1 MPGTHGQQG
10 RDAFAPRS
18 DQGEAWPAATCRDQA
33 DEGGRGCGG
42 AAQRRHQGTLHQDF
56 PGLVLVLVVP
66 TSRPPPHPPPQAG
79 EGKSKYPRPFAGEDR
94 VGAFDVSL
102 PVLLAFSAALCVL
115 ILLPL
120 SWLGYYSIH
129 DRAGGLTAANFV
141 ALATDPT
148 FLDPLVTTV
157 ILAVSSA
164 VICCAVAAPMGWLV
178 ARTDMPLR
186 GTVRALVTASFV
198 TPPFLG
204 AIAWE
209 LLAAPNSGL
218 LNKVYRAVTGA
229 PQDEHLFN
237 IYSLEGLIFVISCYT
252 FPYVFVLLA
261 NALDRIPGD
270 LEDASAILG
279 ARTWTT
285 ARRIT
290 IPLALP
296 ALLAGAIIAFLQAM
310 TLFGSPAILAIPA
323 GFHTM
328 TTKIWSLFNYPPK
341 PELAA
346 AASVPLLVL
355 TVALLRAE
363 NLILGRRGY
372 SVVGGKQGN
381 PRLVRLGALK
391 WAALAFVFLVL
402 MCPVFLPYG
411 ALLNATFSRV
421 ATSFVTFDNFTLHN
435 IHFVFFELSATQL
448 AVKNTFLLGVAS
460 ATIGTIMAVVIAYL
474 TTRRAVRGYRALG
487 FLATAPVAI
496 PGIVL
501 GVGLFLS
508 YARPPLVLY
517 GTLWILLLAFVT
529 IALPAAYQ
537 QLQSA
542 FRSVHTDLEDASR
555 ILGST
560 RLRTLRDITAPLLRT
575 SVIATWCFI
584 FVGVIRELS
593 AAIMLFTSETKVISV
608 LIFDLNES
616 GDLGAISVLG
626 LIMLAITFAVVIAVN
641 RIPGFGDA
649 RLRNA

>member
-1 MPGTHGQQG
+1 MTIALP
-10 RDAFAPRS
+10 
-18 DQGEAWPAATCRDQA
+18 
-33 DEGGRGCGG
+33 
-42 AAQRRHQGTLHQDF
+42 AQRPLRPANIDLSWPILILF
-56 PGLVLVLVVP
+56 AALLCLLIILPMSWLFYYSLV
-66 TSRPPPHPPPQAG
+66 
-79 EGKSKYPRPFAGEDR
+79 DR
-94 VGAFDVSL
+94 SGAFTL
-102 PVLLAFSAALCVL
+102 GNFKTL
-115 ILLPL
+115 I
-120 SWLGYYSIH
+120 
-129 DRAGGLTAANFV
+129 
-141 ALATDPT
+141 TDPV
-148 FLDPLVTTV
+148 FLEPLITTL
-157 ILAVSSA
+157 IIATSSS
-164 VICCAVAAPMGWLV
+164 ITCCAVAAPMSWLV

-186 GTVRALVTASFV
+186 RTVRALVTASFV

-218 LNKVYRAVTGA
+218 LNKTYRAITGA
-229 PQDEHLFN
+229 APDEHLFN
-237 IYSLEGLIFVISCYT
+237 IYSLAGLIFVISCYT

-270 LEDASAILG
+270 LEDASSILG
-279 ARTWTT
+279 GRSWTT
-285 ARRIT
+285 ARRVT

-296 ALLAGAIIAFLQAM
+296 ALLAGALVAFLQAM

-355 TVALLRAE
+355 AVLLLRAE
-363 NLILGRRGY
+363 HLILGRRGY
-372 SVVGGKQGN
+372 SVIGGKQGN
-381 PRLVRLGALK
+381 PRLVRLGRMKGIALF
-391 WAALAFVFLVL
+391 FVLLVL
-402 MCPVFLPYG
+402 LCPVFLPYG
-411 ALLNATFSRV
+411 ALLNATFSKI
-421 ATSFVTFDNFTLHN
+421 ATSFIGLDNFTLHN
-435 IHFVFFELSATQL
+435 IYFVFFELSAAQL
-448 AVKNTFLLGVAS
+448 AVKNTVILGVAS
-460 ATIGTIMAVVIAYL
+460 ATIGTLMALVIGYL
-474 TTRRAVRGYRALG
+474 TARRAIAGHRILA

-501 GVGLFLS
+501 GVGMFLS
-508 YARPPLVLY
+508 YARPPFVLY
-517 GTLWILLLAFVT
+517 GTLWILLFAFVT

-542 FRSVHTDLEDASR
+542 LRSVHTDLEDASR

-560 RLRTLRDITAPLLRT
+560 RLRTLWDITGPLLRT

-626 LIMLAITFAVVIAVN
+626 LMMLAITFAVVIAVN
-641 RIPGFGDA
+641 RIPGFGET